1 MNDQIFISYR
11 RDGGDVTAKLICE
24 ALKNKGYTV
33 FYDYDSLKG
42 GVFDSRILS
51 AIDQCEDFVLV
62 LPKRALARC
71 RSEKDWVRQEIRY
84 ALKQHKNIIP
94 VMMEKFEFP
103 KKLPSD
109 IQDVTR
115 YNGVRFHMD
124 CFDAVIDQIIE
135 KLSCASKGKS
145 AETIFLSNSN
155 TLLQDT
161 GKIVSDNNRAPES
174 LKATY
179 KSFITSVT
187 NFEFTQ
193 VKKYFEDGNDI
204 SVSGELFL
212 MCEQVMRKYPDD
224 KGAQKEFSELL
235 LVFKTIYKLAIDKNQ
250 LAICKLMQSITVGE
264 YTTACENI
272 KEYMVA
278 EVDNLDCVLV
288 NTIFRYLSAYQD
300 DENLKSYWESLLKEV
315 FRLMMLCEEY
325 DKKANNALV
334 SEPSALLSETSRD
347 SSASKKGSNTGL
359 DEETLISGVLFGYKL
374 GRLEFLWDSKFDFAR
389 AEFDTS
395 LDDLKLFLDADH
407 VPYDLS
413 SFPKFSNSIINY
425 YRVSNSTKL
434 YAILIGIFTQ
444 RMELSRSVSTPSK
457 KETLH
462 GLAMSALA
470 TVPGSFLKGK
480 DAFVAL
486 VKQKLAN
493 GAELPEIIEEIYR
506 YLS

>member
-1 MNDQIFISYR
+1 MRSI
-11 RDGGDVTAKLICE
+11 VTFVSVSESLTSERSLI
-24 ALKNKGYTV
+24 
-33 FYDYDSLKG
+33 
-42 GVFDSRILS
+42 
-51 AIDQCEDFVLV
+51 V
-62 LPKRALARC
+62 LP
-71 RSEKDWVRQEIRY
+71 
-84 ALKQHKNIIP
+84 
-94 VMMEKFEFP
+94 F
-103 KKLPSD
+103 
-109 IQDVTR
+109 
-115 YNGVRFHMD
+115 RF
-124 CFDAVIDQIIE
+124 A
-135 KLSCASKGKS
+135 
-145 AETIFLSNSN
+145 
-155 TLLQDT
+155 
-161 GKIVSDNNRAPES
+161 
-174 LKATY
+174 
-179 KSFITSVT
+179 
-187 NFEFTQ
+187 
-193 VKKYFEDGNDI
+193 
-204 SVSGELFL
+204 
-212 MCEQVMRKYPDD
+212 
-224 KGAQKEFSELL
+224 
-235 LVFKTIYKLAIDKNQ
+235 
-250 LAICKLMQSITVGE
+250 
-264 YTTACENI
+264 
-272 KEYMVA
+272 
-278 EVDNLDCVLV
+278 LV
-288 NTIFRYLSAYQD
+288 NAD
-300 DENLKSYWESLLKEV
+300 
-315 FRLMMLCEEY
+315 
-325 DKKANNALV
+325 ANARV

-444 RMELSRSVSTPSK
+444 RMELSCSVSTPSK